1 MATIK
6 KDSQIKTI
14 VILDAHAII
23 HRAYHAMPD
32 FTKSDGAPSGAVY
45 GTASMV
51 MRMIELIHP
60 DYVVAAYDLPK
71 PTFRH
76 HAYDAY
82 KAGRAKTDN
91 NLILQI
97 EGTRRLMDAF
107 GIECIDAV
115 GFEADDVIGTIV
127 KQYEHDPLVH
137 IVIASGDMDTLQLV
151 SGKKVQVF
159 TLKKGI
165 HDSVF
170 YDEKGVLD
178 RYNFGPTQIP
188 DYKGLRGDPSDNIK
202 GVPGIGEKTA
212 TELLVHF
219 GSVEGIYEALEKDK
233 ENLYA
238 KGFSKRIVELL
249 ETNKDEA
256 FFSKTLATI
265 RTDAPIHF
273 AIPEHSILQIDEK
286 KLTDFFQEYEF
297 RSLLPKIK
305 SVFETAPVEEKIIV
319 PADKDLVHT
328 AAIGLWVLYSEYS
341 NADEA
346 SIYVHT
352 KKNTIEEAIECIESE
367 LAKRS
372 LMNLY
377 QKIEMPLVPII
388 KKMEDRGILVDL
400 PYLENCAKEL
410 RIKLDILIKEIEEIA
425 GTSINLNSPKQLS
438 TLLFDTLGIKPKGKK
453 KASGAYTTNADVLDE
468 LADTHPI
475 IPLILKYREMQKIF
489 STYVEALPQYVRD
502 DGRIHAQFIQHGTTT
517 GRFSSTNPNM
527 QNLPASEEFGREV
540 RRAFVATPGYV
551 LVASDYSQI
560 ELRVLAMLSGDKTL
574 QDTFAQGKDIHTIVA
589 SRVFGVSEND
599 VTKDMRRKAKVINFG
614 IIYGMGISALQKN
627 LGVTRPEAML
637 FYEQYFAAFPTI
649 KAYLDSIK
657 IEATEKGYTE
667 TAFGRRRY
675 FPGLKSSVQ
684 FIRSFAERM
693 ATNAPI
699 QGTAADIIKLA
710 IIAVDAAIT
719 KAGFSDKAFLLL
731 QIHDE
736 LVYEVHESV
745 ADAVAVLIADTMI
758 AVLKNPILPYRGDE
772 VVLAVSNAKGDS
784 LDKLK

>member
-1 MATIK
+1 MKQEKA
-6 KDSQIKTI
+6 SNIKTI

-23 HRAYHAMPD
+23 HRAYHALPS
-32 FTKSDGAPSGAVY
+32 FTKSDGTPTGAIY

-51 MRMIELIHP
+51 LRMIELIRP

-82 KAGRAKTDN
+82 KAGRAKTDD

-97 EGTRRLMDAF
+97 QATRTLMDAF
-107 GIECIDAV
+107 GIECIDAP

-127 KQYEHDPLVH
+127 EQYKDDASVH

-151 SGKKVQVF
+151 SGIKTQVF

-170 YDEKGVLD
+170 YDEKAVLA
-178 RYNFGPTQIP
+178 RYMFSPLQIP
-188 DYKGLRGDPSDNIK
+188 DYKGLRGDPSDNII

-219 GSVEGIYEALEKDK
+219 KTIEGIYEALEKDK
-233 ENLYA
+233 ELLYA

-249 ETNKDEA
+249 DTHKDDA

-265 RTDAPIHF
+265 RRDAPIQF
-273 AIPEHSILQIDEK
+273 SIPEQSIYHVDFE
-286 KLTDFFQEYEF
+286 KLTQFFDAYEF
-297 RSLLPKIK
+297 RSLLPKVK
-305 SVFETAPVEEKIIV
+305 SVFAIEEKKEEIIAGD
-319 PADKDLVHT
+319 PELVRK
-328 AAIGLWVLYSEYS
+328 AAIGLWVLYSEYT

-346 SIYVHT
+346 TIYART
-352 KKNTIEEAIECIESE
+352 KKNSLSEAISFIEQE
-367 LAKRS
+367 LQKRG
-372 LMNLY
+372 LFDLY
-377 QKIEMPLVPII
+377 EKMELPLVPII
-388 KKMEDRGILVDL
+388 TEMEQYGIAVDL
-400 PYLENCAKEL
+400 PYLQQCAKEL
-410 RIKLDILIKEIEEIA
+410 RVKLDSIEKEIEDIA
-425 GTSINLNSPKQLS
+425 GSKINLNSPKQLS
-438 TLLFDTLGIKPKGKK
+438 ALLFETLEIKPKGKR

-468 LADTHPI
+468 LSDSHPI
-475 IPLILKYREMQKIF
+475 IPLILKYREMQKVF
-489 STYVEALPQYVRD
+489 STYIEALPHHIRE
-502 DGRIHAQFIQHGTTT
+502 DGRIHATFLQHGTTT

-527 QNLPASEEFGREV
+527 QNLPASEEFGKEV
-540 RRAFVATPGYV
+540 RRAFVASPEHVFIG
-551 LVASDYSQI
+551 SDYSQI
-560 ELRVLAMLSGDKTL
+560 ELRVLAMLSLDKTL
-574 QDTFAQGKDIHTIVA
+574 QKSFADGMDIHTVVA
-589 SRVFGVSEND
+589 SRVFGVSESE

-627 LGVTRPEAML
+627 LGVSRAEATT

-649 KAYLDSIK
+649 KEYLDSIK
-657 IEATEKGYTE
+657 GGATEKGYTE

-675 FPGLKSSVQ
+675 FPMLQSNAPYM
-684 FIRSFAERM
+684 RSFAERM

-710 IIAVDAAIT
+710 ILAVDAELT
-719 KAGFSDKAFLLL
+719 KHSLKEKVHLLL

-736 LVYEVHESV
+736 LVYEVHTSV
-745 ADAVAVLIADTMI
+745 QEQAAAIIQNTMVE
-758 AVLKNPILPYRGDE
+758 VLKNPLLPYTGE
-772 VVLAVSNAKGDS
+772 NVVLAVSVATGTS
-784 LDKLK
+784 LDQLK